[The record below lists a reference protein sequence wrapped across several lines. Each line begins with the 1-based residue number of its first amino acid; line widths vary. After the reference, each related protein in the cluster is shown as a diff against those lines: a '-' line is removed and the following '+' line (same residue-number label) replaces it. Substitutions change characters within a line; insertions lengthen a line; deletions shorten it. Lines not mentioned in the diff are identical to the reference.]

1 MRPPFWNMAAP
12 GEEDGRTPPGSDP
25 DAALRPFWIQGLQGD
40 GVSGVNVSGAIRDR
54 SWDIVLDVSCDSQLT
69 PGCNRPFF
77 HHPSEFSCRELR
89 SAQHITDGPCR
100 SLKPVKELVCSG
112 QCLPSHLLPNAI
124 GRGKWWR
131 QSSMDYRC
139 VPAHSHSQRIQLM
152 CPDNEVRTYKIRVVT
167 SCRCKR
173 YTRFHNQSE
182 LKDFGKDIARPA
194 KNKKPRL
201 ARLRSKTN
209 QHELENAY

>member
-1 MRPPFWNMAAP
+1 MY
-12 GEEDGRTPPGSDP
+12 S
-25 DAALRPFWIQGLQGD
+25 ALAVHCTLLLIHT
-40 GVSGVNVSGAIRDR
+40 
-54 SWDIVLDVSCDSQLT
+54 VLDPVLGWPSLKNDAT
-69 PGCNRPFF
+69 EMIPGNTENTEVVVEATVTSDNYTLNQAKHGGRYLHQSTDPTDA
-77 HHPSEFSCRELR
+77 SEFSCRELR
-89 SAQHITDGPCR
+89 STQHITDGPCR

-131 QSSMDYRC
+131 QSSLDYRC
-139 VPAHSHSQRIQLM
+139 VPAHSHTQRIQLM

-182 LKDFGKDIARPA
+182 LKDFGKDIVRPA